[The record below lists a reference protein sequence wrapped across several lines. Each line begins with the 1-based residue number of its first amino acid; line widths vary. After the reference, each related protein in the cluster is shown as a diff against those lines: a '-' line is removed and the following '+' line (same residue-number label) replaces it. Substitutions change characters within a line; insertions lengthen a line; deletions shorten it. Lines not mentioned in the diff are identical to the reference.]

1 MTELGREIPLL
12 NWPCETTARRMH
24 FGAEHHSSTPSGPG
38 EDTFKGGGRGG
49 SGGADIFRSLLSLD
63 FLVVQWL

>member
-1 MTELGREIPLL
+1 MLHTERSL
-12 NWPCETTARRMH
+12 
-24 FGAEHHSSTPSGPG
+24 AEHHSSTPSGPG